1 MLLLLLELL
10 LYHIYI
16 YTYIYKYIYILS
28 YIYMALWWDI
38 WDMRTEDFQPIS
50 IGESTSRQG
59 RCDPLVLVEVLNAEQ
74 ETLAAARLSS
84 GQLCGGSSHLVVG

>member
-1 MLLLLLELL
+1 MMGYLG
-10 LYHIYI
+10 Y
-16 YTYIYKYIYILS
+16 
-28 YIYMALWWDI
+28 
-38 WDMRTEDFQPIS
+38 EDWGFKPIS

-84 GQLCGGSSHLVVG
+84 GQLFGGSSHLIAG